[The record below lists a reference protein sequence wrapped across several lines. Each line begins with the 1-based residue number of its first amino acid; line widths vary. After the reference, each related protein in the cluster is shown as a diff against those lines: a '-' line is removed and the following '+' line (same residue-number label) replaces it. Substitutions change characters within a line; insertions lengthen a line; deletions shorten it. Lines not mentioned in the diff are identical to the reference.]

1 MRLRY
6 LLVCV
11 AVGIV
16 SYAMTPLSA
25 QEQGENDGVEV
36 LARGPLHEAF
46 ASATTLTPQA
56 GLIVKTTP
64 PEDIEEVPPDQK
76 PEGSNIAWIPGY
88 WGWDDE
94 RDVFIWISGT
104 WRAIPPE
111 RQWIA
116 GYWSKDDGNYQWISG
131 YWANAE
137 VAEVRYYPEP
147 PKTQERGPSSEP
159 PSVEHVWIPGVWL
172 WNEGR
177 YAWRPGY
184 WMVPQANWV
193 WVPSTWVWTPAGCV
207 FVDGYWDYAIPRRGI
222 VFAPIY
228 VTRQVYTR
236 PNYVYT
242 PRLVLNPAIF
252 VSHMFLRPAYQHYYF
267 GDYYAANY
275 SSLGIYPQYTYQ
287 YRYGFDPL
295 FAQQTWQHRDD
306 RNWLVSVQQNYA
318 RLAQDEAARPP
329 RTFDPR
335 WVSANLEGEQA
346 ANVMATS
353 LTQVTKSSSFTSYR
367 FERMAEV
374 ERRQVAGNAQEM
386 RQQRQERQQVV
397 KASAKTDA
405 TVKTGAKTEPVTV
418 KLKRSPIS
426 AANIAATAGTRSTEG
441 AVREAL
447 KPGATG
453 REPGT
458 AEPREPG
465 AREPRPKTAREPGD
479 VPRDPLPEPGAKA
492 KGKGPPPSREPK
504 PRADI
509 DPKDPFTPKEPKATK
524 EPMTPK
530 EPRTPKEPLP
540 GDQPP
545 PNPEKEPMIKG
556 KPPAAES
563 SKNPP
568 KPDRE
573 KSPREGRDLDKP
585 KSGAPKGRPMTDED
599 PAAPRPEPR
608 GKARPEPS
616 EPKGSPPKSPPTP
629 KEPTPKAPTPK
640 DPPKVERDPVKP
652 VPPGR
657 GSEPKPPK
665 GDKDK
670 DKDKEP
676 KKKEKPEKSPE
687 TEPPK

>member
-1 MRLRY
+1 MKLRY
-6 LLVCV
+6 LVTSV
-11 AVGIV
+11 TVGILLC
-16 SYAMTPLSA
+16 AWTPLSA

-46 ASATTLTPQA
+46 ASATSLTPQA
-56 GLIVKTTP
+56 GLTVKTAP
-64 PEDIEEVPPDQK
+64 PADIEEVPPDQK

-104 WRAIPPE
+104 WRAIPPD

-116 GYWSKDDGNYQWISG
+116 GYWSKDGESYQWISG

-137 VAEVRYYPEP
+137 LAEVRYYPEP

-159 PSVEHVWIPGVWL
+159 PSLEHVWIPGVWL

-228 VTRQVYTR
+228 VTQRVYTR

-242 PRLVLNPAIF
+242 PRLIINPVIF
-252 VSHMFLRPAYQHYYF
+252 VSHIFLRPAYQHYYF
-267 GDYYAANY
+267 GDYYATSY
-275 SSLGIYPQYTYQ
+275 SSLGIYPQFTYQ

-295 FAQQTWQHRDD
+295 FAYQTWQHRDD
-306 RNWLVSVQQNYA
+306 RNWLVSVQKNYA
-318 RLAQDEAARPP
+318 RLEQDEAARPP

-335 WVSANLEGEQA
+335 WVSANLEGAQA
-346 ANVMATS
+346 ANIMTTS
-353 LTQVTKSSSFTSYR
+353 LTQVTKSSFTSYR
-367 FERMAEV
+367 FERMAEA
-374 ERRQVAGNAQEM
+374 ERRQLAGNAQEM

-397 KASAKTDA
+397 KASDKTDA
-405 TVKTGAKTEPVTV
+405 TVKTGAKTEPVAV

-426 AANIAATAGTRSTEG
+426 AANLAATAGKRSTEG
-441 AVREAL
+441 TVREAL
-447 KPGATG
+447 KPAVGH
-453 REPGT
+453 EPG
-458 AEPREPG
+458 APEPREPG
-465 AREPRPKTAREPGD
+465 AREPRPKTARDPGD
-479 VPRDPLPEPGAKA
+479 IPRDPLPEPGAKSN
-492 KGKGPPPSREPK
+492 GKGTPPGREPK
-504 PRADI
+504 PRVDI
-509 DPKDPFTPKEPKATK
+509 D
-524 EPMTPK
+524 PK

-540 GDQPP
+540 GDRPP
-545 PNPEKEPMIKG
+545 PNPEKEPRTKG
-556 KPPAAES
+556 ERPAPEPSKTPPR
-563 SKNPP
+563 
-568 KPDRE
+568 PDRE
-573 KSPREGRDLDKP
+573 KSPREDRDLEKP
-585 KSGAPKGRPMTDED
+585 KSGAPKSPPMPDKD
-599 PAAPRPEPR
+599 PFAPRPEPR
-608 GKARPEPS
+608 GKGRPELP
-616 EPKGSPPKSPPTP
+616 EPKGAPPKSPPTP

-640 DPPKVERDPVKP
+640 DPPKLDRDPVKP
-652 VPPGR
+652 APPGR
-657 GSEPKPPK
+657 GTEPKPPAK
-665 GDKDK
+665 GNK

-676 KKKEKPEKSPE
+676 KKEKPEKSPE